1 MQKIKVKQHFIEI
14 CTFLT
19 RRLLITGTIGE
30 IWVFGVKKI
39 KLEFNF
45 QVRAKPLCATL
56 ANDIS

>member
-14 CTFLT
+14 YTFLT

-30 IWVFGVKKI
+30 IWVFGVQKF
-39 KLEFNF
+39 KLEFNC
-45 QVRAKPLCATL
+45 QVRAKPMCATL